1 MLNLSQMMP
10 QSSVIAGTQIELG
23 NCTIQNMRMKP
34 DVLFISDNFI
44 IQNILPAPRLGQ
56 AVSRSQH
63 NLLIL
68 TKLSS
73 REPWGGV
80 LGTLAPTQLSTL
92 KPDKTRDLHISDFYM
107 SGSFE

>member
-1 MLNLSQMMP
+1 
-10 QSSVIAGTQIELG
+10 
-23 NCTIQNMRMKP
+23 MRQ
-34 DVLFISDNFI
+34 FYY
-44 IQNILPAPRLGQ
+44 PAPRLGQ
-56 AVSRSQH
+56 AVSPSQH

-92 KPDKTRDLHISDFYM
+92 KPDKTRDLQISGFYM
-107 SGSFE
+107 SDIFEYCFAKGSYQIYKEEPIHFLDVSSFNVFRIFY